1 LVQPVANYL
10 DVLEDEQAWANDYL
24 VKVPDPSGEI
34 RTMVGSPVHLS
45 KTPAKIDR
53 MAPEF
58 GQHLEEV
65 LLETGYE
72 WGEIEVLRARGAF
85 GAPE

>member
-1 LVQPVANYL
+1 
-10 DVLEDEQAWANDYL
+10 
-24 VKVPDPSGEI
+24 
-34 RTMVGSPVHLS
+34 
-45 KTPAKIDR
+45 
-53 MAPEF
+53 MAPEL